1 MPTIL
6 GKKTI
11 NKRQVPDTWMHKA
24 RHLAAAYKV
33 GGIRD
38 SLTNSFSN
46 VATGDVT
53 KRLRWDT
60 REDAVSGKL
69 YMSRNQRLRKK
80 KEEHTVALVQ

>member
-1 MPTIL
+1 VPTIIDE
-6 GKKTI
+6 KTI

-24 RHLAAAYKV
+24 RHLAAAYKG

-46 VATGDVT
+46 VDTGDVT
-53 KRLRWDT
+53 NRLRWDT

-69 YMSRNQRLRKK
+69 QNS
-80 KEEHTVALVQ
+80 